1 MREDEAV
8 DVGVEVVRQLRH
20 DEALVEADLID
31 RRGPAPPGPAA
42 EILVAEFGDERCAD
56 VVAVFG
62 GPEDAKAAV
71 A

>member
-20 DEALVEADLID
+20 DEALVKADLTD
-31 RRGPAPPGPAA
+31 GRGAAPPGPAA
-42 EILVAEFGDERCAD
+42 EILVAVFADERCAD